1 MLRPT
6 EKHHA
11 QGAPDGEG
19 VSPLGLE
26 SKDPRPW
33 AMVEKKE
40 WIEPIRAAHSHDP
53 DALTQGA
60 AMSCGRH
67 HHDDDIKVLEGLS
80 SHKGKP
86 QRWGGDHGDITSES
100 NLAGRLYAWTRAD

>member
-1 MLRPT
+1 
-6 EKHHA
+6 
-11 QGAPDGEG
+11 
-19 VSPLGLE
+19 
-26 SKDPRPW
+26 
-33 AMVEKKE
+33 MVEKKE

-80 SHKGKP
+80 SP
-86 QRWGGDHGDITSES
+86 ENES
-100 NLAGRLYAWTRAD
+100 PAVAGAVMVILLMSGNRIGRRPASRG